1 VSKAAQLG
9 AIRSLIYKT
18 AGPNFAQIKVV
29 AEKLPLVLPP
39 HDGVLL
45 KDRFR
50 AALLADVL
58 PEKF

>member
-1 VSKAAQLG
+1 VSKLRAA
-9 AIRSLIYKT
+9 IYGKS
-18 AGPNFAQIKVV
+18 GPVFAQVKVV

-50 AALLADVL
+50 QALSS
-58 PEKF
+58 